1 MSFEGSDLVS
11 MTEDDDEPRGNR
23 RAEADADFGKKKLP
37 VLALDSLDLD
47 LLLRP
52 RVPTRDVIVVGLLQ
66 LLMVVLLR

>member
-1 MSFEGSDLVS
+1 MMMSLGVETRGSK
-11 MTEDDDEPRGNR
+11 RGLR
-23 RAEADADFGKKKLP
+23 EEKASGPLS
-37 VLALDSLDLD
+37 LDSLDLD